1 MVTSPVSTCVLL
13 CLCWI
18 RCYLLFQHLGPLISH
33 SPGSFF
39 QDSAVGSLEEL
50 GIFHKWYCYQ
60 HNSLCH
66 QMCKTKTTK
75 GIRANEASS
84 APSGSS
90 DVSLQIRKGVGER
103 RALLT
108 TRLNVFVKR
117 HLRSYKIR
125 VLSGCTLSLIIQHLH
140 PTPWSSLLPTNWA
153 PLQRPASRRCLS
165 SSHLTQA
172 GGGEQMPD
180 FAFKYQ
186 PHTERQH
193 HGSLRGFHGDRMQAT
208 TSVNVIR
215 ALGLVCE
222 TGLISPPVESL
233 WSRPD
238 VGFIHWQTTCCPHQG
253 SSAYGNPP
261 APELISTLPEQATG
275 YKMLL
280 RIGTSHYSNTWY
292 PYSSLGGGAVS

>member
-108 TRLNVFVKR
+108 TRLHVFVKR
-117 HLRSYKIR
+117 HLHSYKIR
-125 VLSGCTLSLIIQHLH
+125 VLSGCIPSLIIQHLH
-140 PTPWSSLLPTNWA
+140 PTPDPPSF
-153 PLQRPASRRCLS
+153 LQ
-165 SSHLTQA
+165 
-172 GGGEQMPD
+172 
-180 FAFKYQ
+180 
-186 PHTERQH
+186 
-193 HGSLRGFHGDRMQAT
+193 
-208 TSVNVIR
+208 
-215 ALGLVCE
+215 
-222 TGLISPPVESL
+222 TGLHYKDLPLGDAFLHPISHRLVEESK
-233 WSRPD
+233 
-238 VGFIHWQTTCCPHQG
+238 CP
-253 SSAYGNPP
+253 
-261 APELISTLPEQATG
+261 TLPLNINHTH
-275 YKMLL
+275 
-280 RIGTSHYSNTWY
+280 RDNTMAAWE
-292 PYSSLGGGAVS
+292 VSMVTECRPRPL